1 MALFNLVCFDCVYS
15 NYGRVHDTGVK
26 YRILSDEFFFSHF
39 VVPCKLLLAECHIMG
54 SPSIHIHTV
63 VLLHIIII
71 IPYYCYIYYSKN
83 LYAFIM
89 YLLDS

>member
-26 YRILSDEFFFSHF
+26 CRVLSDEFFLVFSHF
-39 VVPCKLLLAECHIMG
+39 VVPCKLLLAEYHIMG

-63 VLLHIIII
+63 VFLHIIII
-71 IPYYCYIYYSKN
+71 IIILFQK

-89 YLLDS
+89 CLLDS